1 MKRIVALLFF
11 VMFLIG
17 TDTFLV
23 APLLPVL
30 SHVYHLPPALS
41 GWMVSAY
48 AFGYALFALIVGPI
62 SDQLDRKK
70 LLVCGLLAFAL
81 STFLCAFAP
90 NFLTMVLL
98 RALAGISAAI
108 AAPQVWAGIP
118 QLIEAKDIVRTFGLV
133 TGGLSVAQMVGV
145 PLGSYLAAFSWHAPF
160 LAVGMGAG
168 LLTVFLIRYLPALP
182 AKRAKT
188 PVHFLSTYGVLFG
201 QRRIRL
207 YFTGYFFFQL
217 AFYTAFSFIGLWF
230 AAAFSLSL
238 AKIGTVMI
246 VLGAGN
252 FAGSFW
258 GSHLFSRFGVHR
270 AIGLLLLGIAC
281 LYAALAVT
289 SSLPLAV
296 GLLILI
302 FFAGGCA
309 FPLLMSLLQSLAP
322 QARGTIS
329 ALTNAMMYMGAMCA
343 GVIGGV
349 LFGHSYNLF
358 LWIGLFS
365 TLSNIMALFLDQRA
379 GLFHNVEAE
388 QRT

>member
-1 MKRIVALLFF
+1 MKRIVALFFF

-30 SHVYHLPPALS
+30 SRVYHLPPALS

-48 AFGYALFALIVGPI
+48 AFGYALFALIVGPL
-62 SDQLDRKK
+62 SDRLDSRK
-70 LLVCGLLAFAL
+70 LLVCGLVAFAL
-81 STFLCAFAP
+81 STFLCAFSP

-98 RALAGISAAI
+98 RTFAGLSAAI
-108 AAPQVWAGIP
+108 AAPQVWAAIP
-118 QLIEAKDIVRTFGLV
+118 QLVEGQAIVRTIGWV
-133 TGGLSVAQMVGV
+133 TAGLSVAQMVGV
-145 PLGSYLAAFSWHAPF
+145 PLGSYLVAFSWHAPF
-160 LAVGMGAG
+160 VTVGMAAG
-168 LLTVFLIRYLPALP
+168 LLSVLLIRYLPALP
-182 AKRAKT
+182 EKHAKT
-188 PVHFLSTYGVLFG
+188 PVNFLSTYGVLFH
-201 QRRIRL
+201 RRRVRL
-207 YFTGYFFFQL
+207 YFAGYFFFQL

-230 AAAFSLSL
+230 AAAFSLSP
-238 AKIGTVMI
+238 AQIGTVMI
-246 VLGAGN
+246 VLGVGN

-258 GSHLFSRFGVHR
+258 GSHQFSRFGVHR
-270 AIGLLLLGIAC
+270 AIGLLLLGLAC

-289 SSLPLAV
+289 SSLPLAI

-309 FPLLMSLLQSLAP
+309 FPLLMALLQSLAP
-322 QARGTIS
+322 QARGTMS
-329 ALTNAMMYMGAMCA
+329 ALTSAIMYMGAMCA

-379 GLFHNVEAE
+379 GLFHKEGAE
-388 QRT
+388 